1 MASER
6 WCVADIRE
14 LMGLSASQ
22 RDANGAVK
30 KK

>member
-6 WCVADIRE
+6 SCVADIRE
-14 LMGLSASQ
+14 LMGMSTSQ